1 MKVKL
6 ATQIMSMSVANA
18 LKLCNEIL
26 TSSLFVDTEGTV
38 DFIEIFNHLFDV
50 FNSKSSDLYGMKKP
64 LSLKNA
70 NDIIAFLEKA
80 KLYILNLYIFI
91 KYRRE
96 VRKRITVKII
106 KKKII
111 ESKNKTG
118 FLGFLICIE
127 SLKHLYTTLVEGQ
140 RLRYIATYRLSQDH
154 IEMLFGTI
162 RRHGGYNNNPNVIQF
177 KGIFKKILQHLEMK
191 SSFLGNCLPLEDMT
205 VLTCSSAVHNINSTV
220 SRRTMD
226 DEIDSLENDSDLI
239 NATAVENDINTNVE
253 VFSTMLNNESVKK
266 TTEQII
272 GYISGWVARKLA
284 SVLKCSTCT
293 NSLYCN
299 NKLWFHKLIILKN
312 MGGLCFPSE
321 DVFQICLKS
330 ESIIK
335 NHIKEMGHII
345 LPDHKDIQILKNR
358 ILKSFISCNDVFGS
372 LHQHSLEQHPTFDH
386 RVHLIRAVI
395 EKFINVRLHF
405 AHKSSASN
413 YKRQKI
419 NKLSL
424 FEGI

>member
-50 FNSKSSDLYGMKKP
+50 FNSKSSDLYVMKKP

-191 SSFLGNCLPLEDMT
+191 SSFLGNCLPLEDIT

-413 YKRQKI
+413 YKRQKR